1 MSQSRVRKRMRFT
14 LTLGAMAAAAFGAVY
29 GLVAH
34 QGIPVPTA
42 TTATTSIQA
51 AAPNNLSSSQLVP
64 ANSGSSVQQTA
75 PPVVHTRTRGS

>member
-14 LTLGAMAAAAFGAVY
+14 LTLGAMAAAVFGAVY

-34 QGIPVPTA
+34 QGIPVPAA
-42 TTATTSIQA
+42 TSATSIQTA
-51 AAPNNLSSSQLVP
+51 AANDLSSSQLVP

-75 PPVVHTRTRGS
+75 PSVVHTRTRAS